1 MEGFGERAFSLLGP
15 PAALS
20 SARRV
25 FSRTEFTGKVFIST
39 PRTPDRR
46 SQYMYY
52 SGVFRAVAR

>member
-25 FSRTEFTGKVFIST
+25 FSRTS
-39 PRTPDRR
+39 
-46 SQYMYY
+46 SQYY